1 MFIIVHHVRL
11 HGVTSTHVF
20 TQHHSVCAQLLHRAS
35 LFAPQALTCSPNIIL
50 SAHSY
55 CIVDRTGLH
64 TEIGKA
70 SGDAKGPG
78 KGEFQ
83 RKIEDAVGLYIGISL
98 VLVVCMIIDSVVVRG
113 QTSVESVVLPIL
125 AVVISAVPV
134 SFQNRFDVSNFCHS
148 FPARSITRGLMGQP
162 FTALR
167 EPSDSKYTN
176 AGAKLSI

>member
-1 MFIIVHHVRL
+1 V
-11 HGVTSTHVF
+11 
-20 TQHHSVCAQLLHRAS
+20 
-35 LFAPQALTCSPNIIL
+35 
-50 SAHSY
+50 SARSY

-134 SFQNRFDVSNFCHS
+134 SFQHRFDVSNFCHS
-148 FPARSITRGLMGQP
+148 FPALSFTRGLMGQP

-176 AGAKLSI
+176 AGAKLSIKHLL